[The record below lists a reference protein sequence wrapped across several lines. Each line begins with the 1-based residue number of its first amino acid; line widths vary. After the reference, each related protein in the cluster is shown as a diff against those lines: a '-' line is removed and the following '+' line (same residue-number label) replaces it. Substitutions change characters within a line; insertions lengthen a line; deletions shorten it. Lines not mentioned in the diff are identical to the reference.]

1 MAAPGAYVVNLD
13 TNIIVYEKN
22 SEQVLPTAS
31 TAKVM
36 TAILLLEQYQDQ
48 LDSITVSMPRYIQDE
63 LYGKGMQVADI
74 RPGCAFSAP
83 ALRPCPLPCAP
94 ACAVAWPGGGVGIR
108 APRPCGTPVAGGVMP
123 SGVNI
128 FNLTCAKMCQTA

>member
-1 MAAPGAYVVNLD
+1 MKKTIAFLLTLAVMAGLLALPASAAGFTPPFGVAAPGAYVVNLD

-63 LYGKGMQVADI
+63 LYGSGM
-74 RPGCAFSAP
+74 
-83 ALRPCPLPCAP
+83 
-94 ACAVAWPGGGVGIR
+94 
-108 APRPCGTPVAGGVMP
+108 
-123 SGVNI
+123 
-128 FNLTCAKMCQTA
+128 

>member
-1 MAAPGAYVVNLD
+1 MKKTIAFLLTLAALAGLLALPASAAGFTPPFEVAAPGAYVVNLD

-22 SEQVLPTAS
+22 SDQPLPTAS

-48 LDSITVSMPRYIQDE
+48 LDSVTVAMPRYVQDE

-74 RPGCAFSAP
+74 RPGETHTLRNLLNAITPCWCTAAP
-83 ALRPCPLPCAP
+83 TRP
-94 ACAVAWPGGGVGIR
+94 
-108 APRPCGTPVAGGVMP
+108 
-123 SGVNI
+123 
-128 FNLTCAKMCQTA
+128 